1 MRLER
6 VLEQGIH
13 PSLEVQG
20 IYLGFRIYLG
30 GSGKCRSQQIPGET
44 ALGNEPSRKR
54 KKGTVL

>member
-1 MRLER
+1 MKHEK

-20 IYLGFRIYLG
+20 KYLGLGQLRVVGNVG
-30 GSGKCRSQQIPGET
+30 GSKIPGEA

-54 KKGTVL
+54 KKGAVL